1 MAREQFVV
9 PILIF
14 FFFRDGLEVQI
25 AHYVFTHLLVLDA
38 SPTEAL

>member
-1 MAREQFVV
+1 MAREQFLV

-14 FFFRDGLEVQI
+14 FFFVDGLEVQI
-25 AHYVFTHLLVLDA
+25 ARYVFTHLVLAA